1 MGVVDDRWTV
11 DGRVGGRI
19 KGQQGTRKRQE
30 VRSVVRTFGAVKE
43 SSRRALGSSSLGM
56 MDVDGGEG
64 CGGGRGS
71 LSLLPFP
78 RLAALGLPSRR
89 PSRRPSPLATPCSPV
104 SPPQACSLRQ
114 SSPRPRPSAAGSS
127 STTTSVRRRA
137 LVPRFL
143 PYVADRTDASPSPSQ
158 PRPTSTLRPRSRST
172 TAPSMP
178 TSSSPASSACPYY
191 LPRWREHRPAGLG
204 TTHRTRWLTIAS
216 LSPAPTSR
224 AASTRSR
231 SSRELTP
238 SPR

>member
-19 KGQQGTRKRQE
+19 KGQQGTRERQE

-56 MDVDGGEG
+56 MGVDGGEG

-89 PSRRPSPLATPCSPV
+89 PSRRPSPLATPCSPT

-143 PYVADRTDASPSPSQ
+143 PYVADRTDASPSLLSPG
-158 PRPTSTLRPRSRST
+158 RPPPFDPGLARLRRQVCLRPRVRRVQLVRT
-172 TAPSMP
+172 TFRGGGSIALR
-178 TSSSPASSACPYY
+178 A
-191 LPRWREHRPAGLG
+191 LGRPAVLAG
-204 TTHRTRWLTIAS
+204 
-216 LSPAPTSR
+216 
-224 AASTRSR
+224 
-231 SSRELTP
+231 
-238 SPR
+238 